1 MYKDKTSD
9 RIKLIASN
17 LEFRN
22 NLLNYISKHENRLL
36 TESFELE
43 EVNTTLERFK
53 QELEM
58 TSREIALFCDELRD
72 MN

>member
-1 MYKDKTSD
+1 MYKDKPSE

-22 NLLNYISKHENRLL
+22 SLLDYISTHENLLVK
-36 TESFELE
+36 ESFELFE
-43 EVNTTLERFK
+43 EVKTPEQFK

>member
-22 NLLNYISKHENRLL
+22 NLLNCISKHENRLL
-36 TESFELE
+36 MESFELE
-43 EVNTTLERFK
+43 EVNTTLEQFK
-53 QELEM
+53 QELEGCEK
-58 TSREIALFCDELRD
+58 SIGLFFDELRD
-72 MN
+72 MD